1 MPHRKPKWSRDE
13 LILVLD
19 LYLRV
24 GHRGPGDAEVIELST
39 VLKGPI
45 HTVRPDL
52 EKFRDPAGVALKLA
66 NFQALDP
73 PDPGAGMTNG
83 GRGDVAV
90 WDDLHENPAAVARLA
105 AGIRAQLG
113 HSDEVAA
120 LAREL
125 DASPVWAMSLGSK
138 ELFHSNL
145 LAWFMDHQP
154 EVREAIVQAWTKPE
168 PEPEP
173 EPEATTAQ
181 APKVLTE
188 YKHLDLVVYTP
199 GRQVLVIENKV
210 FALPD
215 EKQLA
220 AYSANTIP
228 KMHGKPARV
237 LLSLTDPGW
246 PKGCWTAPTGQRWWW
261 RSYDDLRALLAPLVP
276 AVSRDDPYAGET
288 LSRWLDLLKS
298 LQHRLTP
305 LGLPAD
311 GEPLP
316 LHATYRELLATARLN
331 TPVQKMRFAH
341 LVRQVRMQLPE
352 QTPPLSLL
360 AGLTNTVG
368 LAEGFARGRDPEFG
382 WQMQGNK
389 FRLAVDFRS
398 GPGHGTGKDTVA
410 AGSERARQY
419 LDFFNFKRVRRL
431 TGEAEREMPIGSDS
445 FDHYSPGFYYRYMP
459 VSSIT
464 LEDAVSLAVH
474 YSKHVAEYARQHSV

>member
-1 MPHRKPKWSRDE
+1 MPQRNPKWSRDE
-13 LILVLD
+13 LILALD

-73 PDPGAGMTNG
+73 SYPGAGMTNG

-90 WDDLHENPAAVARLA
+90 WDDLHENPAVVARLA

-125 DASPVWAMSLGSK
+125 DANPVWAMSLGSK

-145 LAWFMDHQP
+145 LAWFMDHQEP
-154 EVREAIVQAWTKPE
+154 VREAIVQAWTG
-168 PEPEP
+168 
-173 EPEATTAQ
+173 PEATTTTAQ
-181 APKVLTE
+181 PRKVLTG

-199 GRQVLVIENKV
+199 HRQVLVIENKV

-215 EKQLA
+215 ERQLA

-228 KMHGKPARV
+228 KMPGSPALV

-246 PKGCWTAPTGQRWWW
+246 PGGCWTAPTGQRWWW

-276 AVSRDDPYAGET
+276 AVRRDDRYIGET

-298 LQHRLTP
+298 LQHRLAA

-316 LHATYRELLATARLN
+316 LHSSYSELLAAARLN

-341 LVRQVRMQLPE
+341 LVRLVQMQLPE
-352 QTPPLSLL
+352 QTPPLTFL

-368 LAEGFARGRDPEFG
+368 LAEGFARRRDPEFG

-389 FRLAVDFRS
+389 FELAVYFRS

-410 AGSERARQY
+410 AGFERARQY
-419 LDFFNFKRVRRL
+419 LDFFNFKRVRSL
-431 TGEAEREMPIGSDS
+431 TGEAEREMPIEPHS

-474 YSKHVAEYARQHSV
+474 YSKHVAEYARQHNERGV